1 MLALRH
7 AAIRHGDLIQ
17 IIEIGYYIKYFD
29 RILYYHDNVNQTVST
44 SSSSSNAYLGTEA
57 VDRVQLVGIVSIQD
71 APHSRDRALIGIHRT

>member
-29 RILYYHDNVNQTVST
+29 RILYYHDNVNQTGST
-44 SSSSSNAYLGTEA
+44 GSSSNAYLGTEA